1 MSGTATCRR
10 TQEQERRCRCRSS
23 PVHHRLTYV
32 LAPRAAGVKGTVAYN
47 VGAKD
52 ALATVTVDKV
62 VGGKDLSL
70 KASYQTS
77 GNVWVVQET
86 WKVDKDN
93 KLVGT

>member
-1 MSGTATCRR
+1 
-10 TQEQERRCRCRSS
+10 
-23 PVHHRLTYV
+23 
-32 LAPRAAGVKGTVAYN
+32 VKGTVAYN

-52 ALATVTVDKV
+52 ALATVTIDRV
-62 VGGKDLSL
+62 VSGNDLSL

-86 WKVDKDN
+86 WKFDKAN

>member
-1 MSGTATCRR
+1 M
-10 TQEQERRCRCRSS
+10 
-23 PVHHRLTYV
+23 
-32 LAPRAAGVKGTVAYN
+32 AYN